1 MFFVTL
7 QMKFKRTQITPFK
20 HQPHPAKHLHPCES
34 LTPIPSKKTYMKYFR
49 LYLSISVALI
59 LCSCDGIQK
68 RMTINKI
75 LDSIEEAN
83 DVDMHAHLFPERSAK
98 LDSVFNLASYSEVI
112 EICSSHSNA
121 CVRMAMFFNF
131 AERFPHEAVKITLE
145 NADDTATFK
154 ARWVDIVSELH
165 ITTSRYD
172 YLQRMYED
180 GNEGGITQKEME
192 SLDSMMI
199 FSPYIDLFLEECSDF
214 AITFTPKAEYYDIVK
229 SKSKKVK
236 NNDQLSS
243 ILAKYKKPAEKQY
256 ISENLKKI
264 LANIDDEGKAWEM
277 RELRDQVMSMVSYW
291 PDDDFENDVKQI
303 LTKIFK
309 HNSEC
314 IAKKKE
320 NNYYSAPGYE
330 IRFYDLR
337 ALYAYKKQW
346 AYDLFLNKVKED
358 YEQIE
363 PTGYPL
369 SYNAR
374 FHDSSGYFKPIIDL
388 IVDLYKKKE
397 KQIELEMKHYNDS
410 IAKIRKW

>member
-1 MFFVTL
+1 
-7 QMKFKRTQITPFK
+7 
-20 HQPHPAKHLHPCES
+20 
-34 LTPIPSKKTYMKYFR
+34 
-49 LYLSISVALI
+49 
-59 LCSCDGIQK
+59 
-68 RMTINKI
+68 
-75 LDSIEEAN
+75 
-83 DVDMHAHLFPERSAK
+83 
-98 LDSVFNLASYSEVI
+98 
-112 EICSSHSNA
+112 
-121 CVRMAMFFNF
+121 
-131 AERFPHEAVKITLE
+131 
-145 NADDTATFK
+145 
-154 ARWVDIVSELH
+154 
-165 ITTSRYD
+165 
-172 YLQRMYED
+172 
-180 GNEGGITQKEME
+180 
-192 SLDSMMI
+192 MI

-346 AYDLFLNKVKED
+346 A
-358 YEQIE
+358 
-363 PTGYPL
+363 
-369 SYNAR
+369 S
-374 FHDSSGYFKPIIDL
+374 
-388 IVDLYKKKE
+388 
-397 KQIELEMKHYNDS
+397 
-410 IAKIRKW
+410 